1 MAMGGLF
8 RWHDGRD
15 VPDSLTTVYEYPQF
29 RSTLRVTLNTET
41 EEVTR
46 FMGTRGLLEIRNGEL
61 TLTPQS
67 GADYGPC
74 TPGWPRKMRADYA
87 EEWHKEHELK
97 PGSFSTEEAIRYYA
111 PPGYNDDREHL
122 WNFFESVRTRRPSVE
137 DATFGNNTALC
148 CHMANYSYFNS
159 TIANWDA
166 AKKRIVSS
174 AAS

>member
-1 MAMGGLF
+1 
-8 RWHDGRD
+8 
-15 VPDSLTTVYEYPQF
+15 
-29 RSTLRVTLNTET
+29 VTLNTET